1 MTSARGEITARLLA
15 WNDGDDKARDELM
28 FLVYH
33 ELRRL
38 ARGYLR
44 RERNGHTL
52 QPTALIHEAF
62 IRLIDQSRVTWKN
75 RAHFYGI
82 SARLMRQI
90 LINHA
95 EAHRAAKRGGSGT
108 RVSLDQ
114 VDVIASKRGID
125 LLALGD
131 ALDDLKRLDPPQ
143 GRIVELRYFGGLEI
157 DEVAEV
163 LGISSA
169 TVKREWS
176 TARAWLRRE
185 LSRRG

>member
-1 MTSARGEITARLLA
+1 MISARGEITARLLA

-28 FLVYH
+28 SLVYH

-75 RAHFYGI
+75 RAHFFGI

-95 EAHRAAKRGGSGT
+95 RGTPRRKARRRWNARFTRPGRHHR
-108 RVSLDQ
+108 
-114 VDVIASKRGID
+114 
-125 LLALGD
+125 
-131 ALDDLKRLDPPQ
+131 
-143 GRIVELRYFGGLEI
+143 
-157 DEVAEV
+157 
-163 LGISSA
+163 
-169 TVKREWS
+169 VK
-176 TARAWLRRE
+176 ARN
-185 LSRRG
+185 